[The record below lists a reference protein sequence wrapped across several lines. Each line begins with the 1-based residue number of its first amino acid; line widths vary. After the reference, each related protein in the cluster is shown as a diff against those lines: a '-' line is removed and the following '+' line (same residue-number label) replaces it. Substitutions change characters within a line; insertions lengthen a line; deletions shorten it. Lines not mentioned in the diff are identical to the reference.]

1 MRIVQSKIII
11 SHHRAIGSGKRAL
24 HSLFLTFSYL
34 RAIVPDAFAA
44 GLLQTASLFC
54 VFSGLSFP
62 LFDYSHGFYSISLT
76 RIQKFQS

>member
-1 MRIVQSKIII
+1 
-11 SHHRAIGSGKRAL
+11 
-24 HSLFLTFSYL
+24 L
-34 RAIVPDAFAA
+34 RAIVPDAIAA
-44 GLLQTASLFC
+44 GLLQTASLFG